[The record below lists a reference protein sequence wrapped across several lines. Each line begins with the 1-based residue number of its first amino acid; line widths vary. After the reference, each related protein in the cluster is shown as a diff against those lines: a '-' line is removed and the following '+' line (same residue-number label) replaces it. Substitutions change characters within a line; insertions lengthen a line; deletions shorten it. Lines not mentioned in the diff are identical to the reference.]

1 MAHLVVELLVHL
13 ALLHHQMLGEV
24 LPPLVAEPDVPDDPE
39 GELGAAEVGRDLGSV
54 LGDDPLDHLQ
64 VLRHLD
70 LGQGLGEPVPPL
82 GHRQRL
88 GWRC

>member
-1 MAHLVVELLVHL
+1 MAHLVVKLFVHL
-13 ALLHHQMLGEV
+13 ALLHHQMFGEV
-24 LPPLVAEPDVPDDPE
+24 LPLFIAKRDVPDDPE
-39 GELGAAEVGRDLGSV
+39 GELGAAEVGRDHGSV
-54 LGDDPLDHLQ
+54 LGNDPLDHLQ

-70 LGQGLGEPVPPL
+70 LGQGPGEPVPPL